1 MSTREGFTI
10 KAIAKPRCSC
20 QEISA
25 AGQYKG
31 QRKDKNWYLAEWN
44 SHSFP
49 AYDSSTVSS
58 ISNKE
63 FVMHKESGGGGAPR
77 VPISATAFFE
87 LPFNIQLMTET

>member
-1 MSTREGFTI
+1 MSRDFSCR
-10 KAIAKPRCSC
+10 AI
-20 QEISA
+20 Q
-25 AGQYKG
+25 KG

-63 FVMHKESGGGGAPR
+63 FVMHKESGGGSAPR

-87 LPFNIQLMTET
+87 LPFDIQLMTET